1 MLSQP
6 CAPIVSVKTAFAR
19 KDPNPIREEA
29 SAAGEVW
36 LAAVQDSSAAMV
48 SEDKG
53 KTATVNSV
61 PMAKDLEGAGS
72 EASRPDGRDCRDC
85 SDLGSRIG

>member
-19 KDPNPIREEA
+19 KDPIREEA

-36 LAAVQDSSAAMV
+36 LAAAQDSSAAMV

-53 KTATVNSV
+53 KMATVNSV